1 MTLKR
6 AILLAIPLVFCSF
19 AYAQTARNPVIANL
33 ATMFDFNA
41 PAGNVREM
49 HTVMKHPSGEV
60 NYENRLKI
68 DRTGCV
74 TSLDIRDSAQKMV
87 LQLHREG
94 NALTGTQN
102 GKPLTL
108 KLDEQ
113 CLVKKRKDELGEV
126 KYAYW
131 PGGLLKD
138 IFFMP
143 GGQRIAHHEYD
154 VNGLPRQIDFYL
166 NDKVASQT
174 KVSYEDA
181 ERRPF
186 DYKLVTETMRTPFLT
201 MESHCRYDEHLSPIA
216 CDITLVT
223 GIGKTQQ
230 TQRQQV
236 TTEVSYY

>member
-1 MTLKR
+1 MKFKKAT
-6 AILLAIPLVFCSF
+6 LLAALFLFCSF
-19 AYAQTARNPVIANL
+19 TYAQTARNPVIANL

-49 HTVMKHPSGEV
+49 HTVMKHPSGEI
-60 NYENRLKI
+60 NYENRLSV
-68 DRTGCV
+68 DRDGCV
-74 TSLDIRDSAQKMV
+74 SSLDIRDSAQKMV

-94 NALTGTQN
+94 NSLLGTQN
-102 GKPLTL
+102 GKPLSL
-108 KLDEQ
+108 RLDEN

-131 PGGLLKD
+131 PNGLLKD

-154 VNGLPRQIDFYL
+154 ANGLPRQVDFYMS
-166 NDKVASQT
+166 DKVASQT

-201 MESHCRYDEHLSPIA
+201 AESHCRYDEHLSPIA

-230 TQRQQV
+230 IQRQQV